1 MFRDVQKSNHCSLV
15 PVNLRGCL
23 SLQKKKTGM
32 RSSLILLL
40 TWFAIYHVDTLHH
53 KANKRGQANKED
65 RGPKA
70 TLSRAAP

>member
-1 MFRDVQKSNHCSLV
+1 
-15 PVNLRGCL
+15 
-23 SLQKKKTGM
+23 M

-53 KANKRGQANKED
+53 TANKQGQANKED